1 MAAKK
6 ATTPSKTAA
15 ASKPAA
21 APAKKS
27 AATPAAKKA
36 AKSAAEAPT
45 PVKRP
50 TAKDMKQHAQK
61 LPYPAKQVDMKL
73 QPGMNFSTYR
83 PAGKLQDKI
92 ALITGADSGIGRA
105 VAVAFAMEGAHVAV
119 LFNENVVDA
128 EETKRLIEAQQRKCI
143 LLQLDVRDPEQCR
156 QAVRRTRA
164 ELGGLNILVN
174 NAAFQ
179 MSQEKFEDI
188 PEEQIRRTFD
198 TNILGYIWMAQAAVP
213 HLKKDDCIINTG
225 SIVGLTGIPILIDY
239 ASSKSA
245 IHAFTKSLATHLGER
260 GIRVNCVVPGPV
272 WTPNIPGTMPR
283 EEIEKFGYEV
293 ALARPGQ
300 PEELAPAYVL
310 LASQD
315 GSFMTGSLVHV
326 TGGKMSSDQ

>member
-6 ATTPSKTAA
+6 ASAATPASQKT
-15 ASKPAA
+15 PAE
-21 APAKKS
+21 KL

-36 AKSAAEAPT
+36 AAATEAPK

-50 TAKDMKQHAQK
+50 TAKEMKEHAQK
-61 LPYPAKQVDMKL
+61 LPYPARQADMKL
-73 QPGMNFSTYR
+73 QPAMDFSTYR
-83 PAGKLQDKI
+83 AAGKLQNKI
-92 ALITGADSGIGRA
+92 ALVTGADSGIGRA

-119 LFNENVVDA
+119 LYNENTVDA
-128 EETKRLIEAQQRKCI
+128 EETKRLVEAQNRRCL
-143 LLQLDVRDPEQCR
+143 LLQLDVRDPEQCK
-156 QAVRRTRA
+156 QAVRLTRK

-179 MSQEKFEDI
+179 MSAEKFEDI
-188 PEEQIRRTFD
+188 SEEQIRRTFD
-198 TNILGYIWMAQAAVP
+198 TNILGYIWLAQAAIP
-213 HLKKDDCIINTG
+213 HLQQDDCIINTG
-225 SIVGLTGIPILIDY
+225 SIVGLTGIPILVDY
-239 ASSKSA
+239 ACTKSA
-245 IHAFTKSLATHLGER
+245 IHALTKSLATYLGER